1 MKTKTKTLFA
11 TLAAATAVAA
21 IAVPAAAQ
29 GYGDR
34 HDNGRYE
41 QGRYEQGRWDRHDTT
56 FDRREAMAIRRIEDG
71 ARSGQLTRPEVRH
84 LRDIVRGLSN
94 MEDRYSRNGLS
105 RSEWAELDRRYDRL
119 EEQIRVESRDRELSY
134 GYRR

>member
-34 HDNGRYE
+34 YDHGRYE

-56 FDRREAMAIRRIEDG
+56 FDRREAMAIRRIENG
-71 ARSGQLTRPEVRH
+71 ARSGDLTRAEVRH

-94 MEDRYSRNGLS
+94 LEDRYSRDGLN
-105 RSEWAELDRRYDRL
+105 RWERADLDRRYDRL
-119 EEQIRVESRDRELSY
+119 EEQIGFERRDRELSY

>member
-21 IAVPAAAQ
+21 LAAPAAAQ

-34 HDNGRYE
+34 YDHGRHE
-41 QGRYEQGRWDRHDTT
+41 QGRYEQNRWDRGDTS
-56 FDRREAMAIRRIEDG
+56 FDRREAMAIRRIENG
-71 ARSGQLTRPEVRH
+71 ARSGELTRAEVRH
-84 LRDIVRGLSN
+84 LRDIVSGLSN
-94 MEDRYSRNGLS
+94 LEDRYSRNGLS
-105 RSEWAELDRRYDRL
+105 GWERADLDRRYDRL